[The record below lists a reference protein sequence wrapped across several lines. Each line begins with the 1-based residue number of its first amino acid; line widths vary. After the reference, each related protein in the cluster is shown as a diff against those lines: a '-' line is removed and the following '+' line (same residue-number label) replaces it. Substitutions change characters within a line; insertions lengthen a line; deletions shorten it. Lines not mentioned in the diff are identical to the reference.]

1 MGLMPVQLGQRQRRT
16 AAEVAQL
23 NGGST
28 ALFGDH
34 RQVATT
40 AAQGW
45 ILLTAIPEGASSPL
59 GSGAHAASKAERHQ
73 ADQQRAE
80 EGAQSSKR
88 ELLSRGRELRGAG
101 RLPPAPALGREDGP
115 GPDSGAVGLP
125 VAARGDAASDR
136 GGWDWDAWRGLRA
149 LL

>member
-1 MGLMPVQLGQRQRRT
+1 MPFQLGQRQRRT

-23 NGGST
+23 HGGSA

-34 RQVATT
+34 RQVATA

-45 ILLTAIPEGASSPL
+45 VLLTAITQGASGPL
-59 GSGAHAASKAERHQ
+59 GPGGHAASQAKGHQ
-73 ADQQRAE
+73 ADQQRAD

-101 RLPPAPALGREDGP
+101 RLLLAPELGREDGL
-115 GPDSGAVGLP
+115 GSDSAVEGLP
-125 VAARGDAASDR
+125 AAARGEVAPGR
-136 GGWDWDAWRGLRA
+136 EGWDGDVWRGLRA